1 MALGYRR
8 GWVRF
13 LFNDFFFSKAMKSF
27 LFAAL
32 ATASLLTS
40 TGAFAAPF
48 NNHDRDDRRYEQQR
62 PGDRDFNHGYERRHR
77 VAREEIARYEAQQH
91 HDNDRRDNDRG
102 RDDHFDRSQNYGF
115 DRDHRVTQ
123 NERRDWERGHNY
135 GYAQNHRVTPQER
148 ARWEAQYR
156 R

>member
-1 MALGYRR
+1 
-8 GWVRF
+8 
-13 LFNDFFFSKAMKSF
+13 MKSF

-40 TGAFAAPF
+40 SCASATAFD
-48 NNHDRDDRRYEQQR
+48 HDRDNRYEQR
-62 PGDRDFNHGYERRHR
+62 PGDRDFNYGYDRNHR
-77 VAREEIARYEAQQH
+77 VTAQERARWEAQH
-91 HDNDRRDNDRG
+91 RNDRRD
-102 RDDHFDRSQNYGF
+102 DDKFDRSKNYGF
-115 DRDHRVTQ
+115 DRDHRVTRD
-123 NERRDWERGHNY
+123 ERRDWERSHNY

>member
-1 MALGYRR
+1 
-8 GWVRF
+8 
-13 LFNDFFFSKAMKSF
+13 MKSF

-40 TGAFAAPF
+40 SCASATAFDHD
-48 NNHDRDDRRYEQQR
+48 HDRAGHYEQR
-62 PGDRDFNHGYERRHR
+62 PGDRDFNYGYDRNHR
-77 VAREEIARYEAQQH
+77 VTPQERARWEAQH
-91 HDNDRRDNDRG
+91 RNDDRRDDK
-102 RDDHFDRSQNYGF
+102 FDRSKNYGF
-115 DRDHRVTQ
+115 DRDHRVTRD
-123 NERRDWERGHNY
+123 ERRDWERSHNY

>member
-1 MALGYRR
+1 
-8 GWVRF
+8 
-13 LFNDFFFSKAMKSF
+13 MKSF

-40 TGAFAAPF
+40 TSAFATAPLAGPG
-48 NNHDRDDRRYEQQR
+48 RDIRYEQQR
-62 PGDRDFNHGYERRHR
+62 PGDRDFNYGYDRNHR
-77 VAREEIARYEAQQH
+77 VTPQERARWGAQH
-91 HDNDRRDNDRG
+91 RNDRRADDR
-102 RDDHFDRSQNYGF
+102 RADKFDRSKNYGF
-115 DRDHRVTQ
+115 DRDHKVTLE
-123 NERRDWERGHNY
+123 ERRDWERNHNY